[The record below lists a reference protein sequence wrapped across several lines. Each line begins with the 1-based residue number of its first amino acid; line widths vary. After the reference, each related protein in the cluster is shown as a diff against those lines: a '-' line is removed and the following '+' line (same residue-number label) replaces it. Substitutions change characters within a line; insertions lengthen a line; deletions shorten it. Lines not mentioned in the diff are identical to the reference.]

1 MAADRAPA
9 SKASKCIRVVQVS
22 DTHVSRKRA
31 YFVDNWDVFV
41 DEMQHQPP
49 DLIVHSGDVSF
60 DGADDEDDIAFARQE
75 KDCLRAPWKAI
86 PGNHDIGESPLA
98 LRLGQPVNA
107 ERMARWQRHY
117 GASRWCHDIGE
128 WRLIGIDTALLGS
141 GEAEEHQQALFLE
154 RSLAERS
161 GKPIML
167 FQHLPPF
174 ENEADDIAFTAAA
187 VPSAPRKWLLDTC
200 AQNGV
205 AVIACGHLHV
215 YRRMEHRGIQIV
227 WAPATSFFNIL
238 EKQHR
243 GLGVP
248 RAGYVEWTLEG
259 RSISHRLVEPP
270 LMITHDVGAW
280 NAANGSTTKLPPR
293 PLIRK

>member
-1 MAADRAPA
+1 MPARAVEGHTRQPRYRRVAARPPTEVSPSMPNAWPAGSATTAPA
-9 SKASKCIRVVQVS
+9 AGVMTSE
-22 DTHVSRKRA
+22 
-31 YFVDNWDVFV
+31 N
-41 DEMQHQPP
+41 
-49 DLIVHSGDVSF
+49 GDS
-60 DGADDEDDIAFARQE
+60 
-75 KDCLRAPWKAI
+75 
-86 PGNHDIGESPLA
+86 
-98 LRLGQPVNA
+98 
-107 ERMARWQRHY
+107 
-117 GASRWCHDIGE
+117 
-128 WRLIGIDTALLGS
+128 IGIDTALLGS

-227 WAPATSFFNIL
+227 WAPATFLLQYSR
-238 EKQHR
+238 KAAPWSR
-243 GLGVP
+243 C
-248 RAGYVEWTLEG
+248 ATG
-259 RSISHRLVEPP
+259 RLRR
-270 LMITHDVGAW
+270 MDAR
-280 NAANGSTTKLPPR
+280 R
-293 PLIRK
+293 PLDQSSAGRASVDDHA

>member
-1 MAADRAPA
+1 MAADRALA
-9 SKASKCIRVVQVS
+9 SKASKCIRIVQVS

-167 FQHLPPF
+167 FQHF
-174 ENEADDIAFTAAA
+174 
-187 VPSAPRKWLLDTC
+187 
-200 AQNGV
+200 Q
-205 AVIACGHLHV
+205 
-215 YRRMEHRGIQIV
+215 RR
-227 WAPATSFFNIL
+227 
-238 EKQHR
+238 
-243 GLGVP
+243 
-248 RAGYVEWTLEG
+248 TLE
-259 RSISHRLVEPP
+259 
-270 LMITHDVGAW
+270 A
-280 NAANGSTTKLPPR
+280 
-293 PLIRK
+293 RK